1 MGWNNYT
8 KYGAKKT
15 TVDGIT
21 FDSKKEAARYLEL
34 KMLEKGGHIQNLKRQ
49 VEFELIPAQYGP
61 DIITAK
67 GKRKR
72 GPLFE
77 RAVKYKADFTYTE
90 NGEQVVEDVKGY
102 RTPEYKIKRKL
113 MLKEHGI
120 RIREV

>member
-1 MGWNNYT
+1 MSWNRYT
-8 KYGAKKT
+8 KYRAKKT

-21 FDSKKEAARYLEL
+21 FDSKKEADRYLEL
-34 KMLEKGGHIQNLKRQ
+34 KVLEKSGHIQNLRMQ
-49 VEFELIPAQYGP
+49 VEYVLIPAQYGP
-61 DIITAK
+61 DIITPR
-67 GKRKR
+67 GKRKK

-77 RAVKYKADFTYTE
+77 RAVKYKADFTYIE
-90 NGEQVVEDVKGY
+90 NGEEVVEDVKGY